1 MANNKANT
9 LNNRYNRQIEQ
20 LKYKVRYHTQY
31 VDVIKEKLDQKRIK
45 ELKKMDQAHQENLYI
60 LELETL
66 TDESY
71 REIFEAPELSK
82 LDEKLL
88 WQHRAIAQS
97 LKRGLSK
104 NSSAKESLEVKAAFQ
119 KELAEKKIND
129 KKDIIRNKFAIRVKN
144 AADLKSSL
152 ALYDV
157 EKTRLGKIYEEK
169 NQSLLLE
176 NEKIVAQHK
185 AKTELSNNQLKE
197 KIANLVKQKS
207 ALNIL
212 DTQHEMND
220 NVILSLKDL
229 TMKFGGLVA
238 VDHLSFDV
246 KAGEVFG
253 LIGPNG
259 AGKTTVF
266 NCITQFYKATSG
278 TIIYKDRNLDNVLLN
293 DFKVHNVIKEGI
305 VRTFQNVELIWE
317 LSILDNLLVGAHT
330 LYHTNFFSHL
340 VHTRRYKREEEIL
353 RARAIKILTDLDL
366 ILYKDWFPL
375 GLPYGILKLV
385 ELARTL
391 MTNPRLI
398 ILDEPAAGLNDV
410 ETEKLIHTIRK
421 IQKDYNCTIFLVEHD
436 MGLVMEICDTICAIS
451 FGKKLAIGTPKE
463 IQSNKLVQEA
473 YLGGE

>member
-1 MANNKANT
+1 MANNKAYT
-9 LNNRYNRQIEQ
+9 LNNRYNHQIEQ
-20 LKYKVRYHTQY
+20 IKYKMRYQTQY
-31 VDVIKEKLDQKRIK
+31 LGVIKEKLDQKRIH
-45 ELKKMDQAHQENLYI
+45 ELKKLDRLHE
-60 LELETL
+60 LELYKLEIETL
-66 TDESY
+66 TNQAYQD
-71 REIFEAPELSK
+71 IFEKPELKK
-82 LDEKLL
+82 LDEQLY
-88 WQHRAIAQS
+88 WQQKAIDQS

-104 NSSAKESLEVKAAFQ
+104 NPSAKEQLLAKAQ
-119 KELAEKKIND
+119 LKKDLAIKKNNEKKEIVHQKFTTRD
-129 KKDIIRNKFAIRVKN
+129 KSEIQIQ
-144 AADLKSSL
+144 SSL
-152 ALYDV
+152 KEYQSAQIKFSQLH
-157 EKTRLGKIYEEK
+157 EEK
-169 NQSLLLE
+169 NKELTLKNDQILSM
-176 NEKIVAQHK
+176 HK
-185 AKTELSNNQLKE
+185 AKNERDQKQLKD
-197 KIANLVKQKS
+197 KIDALYKQKTS
-207 ALNIL
+207 LNIM
-212 DTQHEMND
+212 DEKHEMKD
-220 NVILSLKDL
+220 GVILSIRDL

-278 TIIYKDRNLDNVLLN
+278 TVIYKDRNLDNVLLN

-366 ILYKDWFPL
+366 ILYKDWYPL

-398 ILDEPAAGLNDV
+398 ILDEPAAGLNDL

>member
-9 LNNRYNRQIEQ
+9 LNNRYNHQIEQ
-20 LKYKVRYHTQY
+20 LKYKMRYQTQY

-45 ELKKMDQAHQENLYI
+45 ELKKMGQSHQKELYA

-66 TDESY
+66 SDLSY
-71 REIFEAPELSK
+71 LEIFEAPLIKK
-82 LDEKLL
+82 LDEKLV
-88 WQHRAIAQS
+88 WQQRAIAQS

-104 NSSAKESLEVKAAFQ
+104 NPSAKEELLAKAQLQKDLALKKDNEK
-119 KELAEKKIND
+119 KELVHQKFSARSKTEIQLRGSLIAYEAEKA
-129 KKDIIRNKFAIRVKN
+129 RLNK
-144 AADLKSSL
+144 LH
-152 ALYDV
+152 
-157 EKTRLGKIYEEK
+157 EEK
-169 NQSLLLE
+169 NQALLLE
-176 NEKIVAQHK
+176 NEKIIAEQK
-185 AKTELSNNQLKE
+185 SKTDISNKQLKE
-197 KIANLVKQKS
+197 KIESIVKQKS
-207 ALNIL
+207 TLNIT
-212 DTQHEMND
+212 DAQHEMND
-220 NVILSLKDL
+220 DVILSLRDL

-278 TIIYKDRNLDNVLLN
+278 TVIYKDRNLDNVLLN

-366 ILYKDWFPL
+366 ILYKDWYPL

-398 ILDEPAAGLNDV
+398 ILDEPAAGLNDI
-410 ETEKLIHTIRK
+410 ETEKLVHTIRK
-421 IQKDYNCTIFLVEHD
+421 IQKDYKCTIFLVEHD